1 MSHDLTDAW
10 LKRQPPP
17 SSGAVTIWDSEL
29 RGFGIRMFA
38 PTKRHPHGAR
48 SFFINYRV
56 DGRERRFT
64 IGAVPEW
71 SALAARNEAKELR
84 RRVDRGEDPAQ
95 RKRARREAPT
105 IFDLAERY
113 RLEHLPKKA
122 TSSQANDWQMIQK
135 KILPVLGNRKV
146 SEIHAGDIEALH
158 RSITLAGSPV
168 RANRVLA
175 VTSKMFALSLK
186 PIEGETTAWRDQAQ
200 GNPCKGVERNQE
212 EGHERF
218 FSEAELAALTDALGA
233 YGPSP
238 AVDCIR
244 FVMLTGC
251 RPGEAMKATWEQFDI
266 EPGFWVK
273 PSSHTKQRKIHRTPL
288 GPAAIELLDRLR
300 AIKATTRRRDLSD
313 YVFPGQSHG
322 QPLKQLHSAW
332 GIVSATAS
340 VALWKDSRDQK
351 TRTVLSDLERSLERL
366 PTITECQA
374 VAERIGL
381 KLPVAMTDA
390 RVYDLRHTFASIGA
404 GGGLSLQ
411 IIGRLLGHTQAR
423 TTQRYAHLADDPLR
437 EAATKIATQIA
448 AAGRSTTNVVAIS
461 RRGDAT

>member
-1 MSHDLTDAW
+1 MSHDLTDVW
-10 LKRQPPP
+10 LKRQTPP
-17 SSGAVTIWDSEL
+17 SSGAVTIWDTKL

-38 PTKRHPHGAR
+38 PTKRHPDGAR

-71 SALAARNEAKELR
+71 SALAARNEAKKLR
-84 RRVDRGEDPAQ
+84 KRLDRGEDPAQ
-95 RKRARREAPT
+95 QKRARREAPT
-105 IFDLAERY
+105 VLDLAERY

-122 TSSQANDWQMIQK
+122 TSSQADDWQMIQK

-186 PIEGETTAWRDQAQ
+186 PIEGETTPWRDQAQ

-218 FSEAELAALTDALGA
+218 FSEAELAALSDALFA
-233 YGPSP
+233 HGPSP
-238 AVDCIR
+238 AGDCIR
-244 FVMLTGC
+244 FIMLTGC
-251 RPGEAMKATWEQFDI
+251 RPGEAMRATWDQFDT

-288 GPAAIELLDRLR
+288 GPAPIDLLVRIR
-300 AIKATTRRRDLSD
+300 AAKATTPRRNLSD
-313 YVFPGQSHG
+313 YVFPGQTHG
-322 QPLKQLHSAW
+322 QPLKQLRSTWEQVSSA
-332 GIVSATAS
+332 ATI
-340 VALWKDSRDQK
+340 ALWKESRDPK
-351 TRTVLSDLERSLERL
+351 TAALISDLEKSGGRL
-366 PTITECQA
+366 PTILECRA
-374 VAERIGL
+374 AAREVCL
-381 KLPVAMTDA
+381 KLPPGLADA
-390 RVYDLRHTFASIGA
+390 RIYDLRHTFASIGA

-411 IIGRLLGHTQAR
+411 IIGRLLGHSQAR

-437 EAATKIATQIA
+437 EAATKIATVIA
-448 AAGRSTTNVVAIS
+448 AAGNDQEKVLPLL
-461 RRGDAT
+461 RRGL